1 MRKNFFTV
9 RFRIGAALCFALALG
24 HLACMG
30 FLWQAFDLYGITPQM
45 QTLASLWQ
53 PLPYFITVGIVL
65 CFTLAG
71 VYALAYSGAIRR
83 LPLQKW
89 VVWFTCV
96 VFLLRAVVGV
106 IALLSDF
113 TPLELTSTLG
123 AALLGLCFVPC
134 HCACPK
140 DTPRA

>member
-1 MRKNFFTV
+1 MCNNFFAI
-9 RFRIGAALCFALALG
+9 RFRVGAALCFALALG
-24 HLACMG
+24 HLACLG

-53 PLPYFITVGIVL
+53 PLPYLITLGIVA

-71 VYALAYSGAIRR
+71 VYALAYSGTIRT

-89 VVWFTCV
+89 VVCFTCG
-96 VFLLRAVVGV
+96 VFLLRAVVGL
-106 IALLSDF
+106 ITLLSAF

-123 AALLGLCFVPC
+123 ATLLALCYLPFR
-134 HCACPK
+134 CAALP
-140 DTPRA
+140 PR

>member
-1 MRKNFFTV
+1 MCNNFFAV

-24 HLACMG
+24 HLACLG

-71 VYALAYSGAIRR
+71 VYALAYSGAVRR
-83 LPLQKW
+83 LPLQTW
-89 VVWFTCV
+89 VVWFTCI

-113 TPLELTSTLG
+113 TTLELTSTLG

-134 HCACPK
+134 RCNAMSL
-140 DTPRA
+140 R

>member
-1 MRKNFFTV
+1 MCNNFFTV

-24 HLACMG
+24 HLACLC

-53 PLPYFITVGIVL
+53 PLPYLITVGIVL

-71 VYALAYSGAIRR
+71 VYGLAYSGAVRR

-89 VVWFTCV
+89 VVCFTCA
-96 VFLLRAVVGV
+96 VFLLRAVVGL
-106 IALLSDF
+106 ITLLSDF

-123 AALLGLCFVPC
+123 AALLALCFVPC
-134 HCACPK
+134 HCAS
-140 DTPRA
+140 DTPMRC